1 MLKRGGLQEDISS
14 SEGAAKKGRKRRKP
28 IKSCAFCRKRKL
40 RCDQQ
45 KPMCLTCKS
54 RGRPDCLY
62 TEGFT
67 HSIEPNE
74 LFGSTPNIELLQRV
88 DELEKK
94 LNGTGLEKENVSE
107 KRKTARNPYANL
119 YHLQCKGSGRRITYG
134 PTSLRTYLSNDNV
147 QFMKRYNQF
156 RSKVKIELNKWKA
169 EMNKWK
175 SSNKWTM
182 MSEFGVLESTLVENN
197 KSNVLKQICET
208 LPSYEQ
214 ILNII
219 TDFFCDDRGANDIS
233 QVLDKNK
240 VINDFNSSFLPG
252 NKLLSNGER
261 PIETLLLSIN
271 KNYYKI
277 GVILMI
283 LCIRHFY
290 EDTPPE
296 IEKFVVMLTGFS
308 TAKASFVEHAQF
320 ILLRYYHR
328 ELFLACG
335 DDSHMISLV
344 DLLCSSAVTLGL
356 HLNIREVYKNQ
367 ENIVGSLKSLES
379 LWVWVLLSDFNVSL
393 NVGRCLAINSSY
405 FQADEY
411 DNDDDSQIKTAN
423 GSPAILFGESDT
435 YKMKS
440 FLRLAR
446 PMLDEIYDKS
456 CFPDLEKNCKI
467 LINFVETEF
476 APISYYTNADL
487 ISKVPLGEIKV
498 LLQILNL
505 LLTFYSLRFLVSSK
519 RDIVLKNNVLQTI
532 LVSFSVVINTT
543 SLCFKLD
550 KEHFSELVAPD
561 CPNLPPFM
569 ALSLAYTN
577 FLFPRAFSVF
587 CTFLYYNLT
596 LFEKGYYLSS
606 DNEDERPTD
615 WDLSTLNIPLDKDIN
630 LHSAFQTFSDIFDG
644 WLNSN
649 NHELRNIMCRSC
661 SFVAIVAMESVCRSV
676 FEKVIECKTMV
687 EKARMQQLHNT
698 NTPIDPSLNDFPV
711 TNNNASMGD
720 SPAVL
725 LLDRQNNNNSVSGGS
740 GQQELTN
747 KDNVNVNDEDGLA
760 QFVSDEF
767 WAACDFGWEDL
778 MNHPDYKCLFDTHQ
792 KTSLDRTED

>member
-1 MLKRGGLQEDISS
+1 
-14 SEGAAKKGRKRRKP
+14 
-28 IKSCAFCRKRKL
+28 
-40 RCDQQ
+40 
-45 KPMCLTCKS
+45 MCLTCVS
-54 RGRPDCLY
+54 RGRPDCFY
-62 TEGFT
+62 TDGFT

-94 LNGTGLEKENVSE
+94 LNGAGLKKESVSE

-156 RSKVKIELNKWKA
+156 RSKVKIEI
-169 EMNKWK
+169 NKWK
-175 SSNKWTM
+175 SDINKWKFSNKWTM
-182 MSEFGVLESTLVENN
+182 MSEFGALESTMVENSN
-197 KSNVLKQICET
+197 SNVLKQVCDT

-214 ILNII
+214 TLNII
-219 TDFFCDDRGANDIS
+219 TDFFCDERGTNDIS

-240 VINDFNSSFLPG
+240 VINDFNFSFLPG

-261 PIETLLLSIN
+261 PIETLLPSIN

-308 TAKASFVEHAQF
+308 TAKVSFVEHAQF
-320 ILLRYYHR
+320 ILLRYHHR

-335 DDSHMISLV
+335 DDSHMITLV
-344 DLLCSSAVTLGL
+344 DLLCSSALTLGL

-367 ENIVGSLKSLES
+367 ENIVGSLTSLEN
-379 LWVWVLLSDFNVSL
+379 LWVWILLSDFNVSL

-405 FQADEY
+405 FQADEF
-411 DNDDDSQIKTAN
+411 DNDDGSQVKTAN
-423 GSPAILFGESDT
+423 SSPTTLFGESGT

-440 FLRLAR
+440 FLKLAR

-476 APISYYTNADL
+476 APISYYTSTDL

-505 LLTFYSLRFLVSSK
+505 LLTFYSLRFLVPSK
-519 RDIVLKNNVLQTI
+519 RDAVLKNNVLQTI
-532 LVSFSVVINTT
+532 LVSFSVVTNTT

-550 KEHFSELVAPD
+550 KEHFPELVAPD
-561 CPNLPPFM
+561 CPNLSPFM

-577 FLFPRAFSVF
+577 FLFPRASTLF
-587 CTFLYYNLT
+587 CTFLYHNLT
-596 LFEKGYYLSS
+596 LFGKGYYLSS
-606 DNEDERPTD
+606 DNQDEKPAD
-615 WDLSTLNIPLDKDIN
+615 WDLSTLSIPSDKDID

-644 WLNSN
+644 WLNPN
-649 NHELRNIMCRSC
+649 NYELRNIMCRSC
-661 SFVAIVAMESVCRSV
+661 SFVAIIGMESVCRSV
-676 FEKVIECKTMV
+676 LEKVIECKIMV
-687 EKARMQQLHNT
+687 EKTRMQQPHNT
-698 NTPIDPSLNDFPV
+698 NTPIDPSLDDLPF

-720 SPAVL
+720 PPAVL
-725 LLDRQNNNNSVSGGS
+725 LPDGQNNNNTVTGGT
-740 GQQELTN
+740 GQQELSS
-747 KDNVNVNDEDGLA
+747 KDNANVGDDEDGLA
-760 QFVSDEF
+760 RFVSDEF
-767 WAACDFGWEDL
+767 WAACDFGWEDI
-778 MNHPDYKCLFDTHQ
+778 MNQPDYKCLFDTHQ
-792 KTSLDRTED
+792 KPGFDRTED